1 MYAETEFTLDEASK
15 YDKNDDEI
23 PDDSGGGDDGTD
35 GTTMSR
41 EVVKINSNDIKE
53 QIRKSSVDIL
63 FVVGLSQLIDEDIIR
78 MPRFGCV
85 GFHPTKLPKG
95 RGRAP
100 MAWLIL
106 DRGEALLHFL
116 K

>member
-1 MYAETEFTLDEASK
+1 M
-15 YDKNDDEI
+15 
-23 PDDSGGGDDGTD
+23 
-35 GTTMSR
+35 
-41 EVVKINSNDIKE
+41 KINSNDIKE

-106 DRGEALLHFL
+106 DRGEGAATFL